1 MSDTA
6 ERQQGDSKNAV
17 TETAVA
23 QIWICG
29 RVYGKTS
36 ATDVTTRWRSEH
48 GLAVASATKM
58 AAVGRQQQ
66 WRHELGL
73 QDLATVATERRQQR
87 QDKSNGSKATLA
99 YQQHGSGETS
109 ATVVG

>member
-23 QIWICG
+23 QIWIFR

-36 ATDVTTRWRSEH
+36 ATDLTTRWWSEL
-48 GLAVASATKM
+48 GLVVASVTAM
-58 AAVGRQQQ
+58 AAAGRQQQ

-73 QDLATVATERRQQR
+73 QDLATVATERWQKR
-87 QDKSNGSKATLA
+87 QDKSNGRKTTLA